1 MKFVLY
7 ILKEVGVESIP
18 TLNELQETRF
28 GDLNWETLVEEVGNE
43 TIRPYTNVLHFLL

>member
-18 TLNELQETRF
+18 TKNELQETCFR
-28 GDLNWETLVEEVGNE
+28 DLIWETLFEEVGKL
-43 TIRPYTNVLHFLL
+43 TIRPYTNILHF